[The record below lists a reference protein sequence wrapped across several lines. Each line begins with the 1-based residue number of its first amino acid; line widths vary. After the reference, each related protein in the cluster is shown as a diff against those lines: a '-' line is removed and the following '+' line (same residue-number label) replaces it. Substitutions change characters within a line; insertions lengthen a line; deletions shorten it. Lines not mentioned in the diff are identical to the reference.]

1 MEGCK
6 RPQRTYI
13 YHIYIYIY
21 IHISKTYIDAEFDV
35 ESFRMVYL
43 ASKGRL
49 GKVICEK
56 HTFLNS
62 PLPSTVRVSQ
72 LHPAWR
78 ASLTHDLLQQAGPPI
93 HTCAASSAPSRKAG
107 GPAATT
113 AHRAPTPQEM
123 LTRAQVLPIPRKS
136 GGVGRPL

>member
-6 RPQRTYI
+6 RPQRTY
-13 YHIYIYIY
+13 
-21 IHISKTYIDAEFDV
+21 ISKTYIDAEFDV

-62 PLPSTVRVSQ
+62 PLPSTVRVSLLESTSALESEKKTLYFSNYLKIQRLEIQ
-72 LHPAWR
+72 LDRMIVHEWY
-78 ASLTHDLLQQAGPPI
+78 I
-93 HTCAASSAPSRKAG
+93 
-107 GPAATT
+107 
-113 AHRAPTPQEM
+113 
-123 LTRAQVLPIPRKS
+123 
-136 GGVGRPL
+136 

>member
-13 YHIYIYIY
+13 SY
-21 IHISKTYIDAEFDV
+21 IHINIYTYISKTYIDAEFDG

-56 HTFLNS
+56 HTFLNN
-62 PLPSTVRVSQ
+62 LWPSTVRVSQ
-72 LHPAWR
+72 RVVWEVR
-78 ASLTHDLLQQAGPPI
+78 
-93 HTCAASSAPSRKAG
+93 G
-107 GPAATT
+107 G
-113 AHRAPTPQEM
+113 
-123 LTRAQVLPIPRKS
+123 
-136 GGVGRPL
+136 GGA

>member
-13 YHIYIYIY
+13 YHIY
-21 IHISKTYIDAEFDV
+21 ISKTYIDAEFDV

-56 HTFLNS
+56 HTFLNN
-62 PLPSTVRVSQ
+62 LWPSTVRVSQ
-72 LHPAWR
+72 RVVWEVRGGGGGLTLAWTG
-78 ASLTHDLLQQAGPPI
+78 LTP
-93 HTCAASSAPSRKAG
+93 
-107 GPAATT
+107 
-113 AHRAPTPQEM
+113 
-123 LTRAQVLPIPRKS
+123 
-136 GGVGRPL
+136 